1 MGRCLNVLREWAN
14 LRSKFQPQPNE
25 CHENL
30 GGRGRFTGS
39 LLLPVALFLLATA
52 RLTAL
57 PLLLGDLDGDNQPT
71 ILDLI
76 SRTRRRASI
85 RSAFTGRCL
94 RQLSAAAGSGFG
106 LPIRRVGRT
115 RRSEKVRQWPA
126 GSFRA
131 IRWQR
136 GGGPEGDYEFLEGR
150 GAFHFQNGQRR
161 ARWCDR
167 PDRP

>member
-1 MGRCLNVLREWAN
+1 MGRCLNVLRERAN

-30 GGRGRFTGS
+30 GGRGRFTRS

-85 RSAFTGRCL
+85 GSAFTGRSPCRL
-94 RQLSAAAGSGFG
+94 RGKESLLVFAELQAHSAKR
-106 LPIRRVGRT
+106 LRRH
-115 RRSEKVRQWPA
+115 A
-126 GSFRA
+126 
-131 IRWQR
+131 
-136 GGGPEGDYEFLEGR
+136 
-150 GAFHFQNGQRR
+150 
-161 ARWCDR
+161 
-167 PDRP
+167 